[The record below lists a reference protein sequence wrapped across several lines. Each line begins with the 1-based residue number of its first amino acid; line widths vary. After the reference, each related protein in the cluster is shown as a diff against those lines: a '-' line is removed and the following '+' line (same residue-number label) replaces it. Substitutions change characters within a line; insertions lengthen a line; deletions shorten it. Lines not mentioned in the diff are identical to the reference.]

1 MTESKLPACIG
12 IILDGNRRWAKE
24 RGVPSFEGH
33 RQGAERVAETARLV
47 RDRGIPHLAIYA
59 FSTENWERPDEEVSY
74 LMKLFRTMAGEVFS
88 KLADERIRI
97 RFVGQRERFDAS
109 MQSLMRDVEQK
120 SAQNSA
126 LTLWVCLSYGGR
138 AEIVA
143 AANPAATE
151 GNVTEASLTSHLWT
165 ADMPNVDIIIRT
177 GGEKRLSGFL
187 TWRSVYAELFFVDAY
202 WPDFSELILDSILTE
217 YAQRERRMGT

>member
-1 MTESKLPACIG
+1 
-12 IILDGNRRWAKE
+12 
-24 RGVPSFEGH
+24 
-33 RQGAERVAETARLV
+33 
-47 RDRGIPHLAIYA
+47 
-59 FSTENWERPDEEVSY
+59 
-74 LMKLFRTMAGEVFS
+74 MKLFRTMAGEVFS

-143 AANPAATE
+143 AANSAATE